1 MAFPLIPVL
10 GIGASLL
17 GSLFGGNKQS
27 SGGGSFSSGAPTQ
40 YTSGMSPQDQAFR
53 AMLGQYL
60 TQKMQSPYQYTK
72 MNSATPDALNLIY
85 KQFFNK
91 SFKMPGYGTADGSTP
106 GSITQA

>member
-27 SGGGSFSSGAPTQ
+27 GGGGSFSSGAPTQ
-40 YTSGMSPQDQAFR
+40 YTGGMSPQDTAFR
-53 AMLGQYL
+53 QMLMQYI
-60 TQKMQSPYQYTK
+60 QQQMQAPRKFVQT
-72 MNSATPDALNLIY
+72 NSATPDALNLIY

-91 SFKMPGYGTADGSTP
+91 SFKAPGYGTTGGSAP
-106 GSITQA
+106 GSIRPM